1 MTGQQGGLVIVKTA
15 KELIEKLQSDEDFA
29 GEYAQA
35 VKAKQEAGISNVYD
49 AVIPVAAEFGYEVT
63 RKDIDEIQASLDE
76 ELTAE
81 ELGKVAGGSELFT
94 IFLTLATISGLSVAG
109 YYLPSNKNKEDK

>member
-1 MTGQQGGLVIVKTA
+1 MTGQQGGLNIMKTA
-15 KELIEKLQSDEDFA
+15 KEFIERLQSDEDFA

-35 VKAKQEAGISNVYD
+35 VKAKQEAGINDIYD
-49 AVIPVAAEFGYEVT
+49 TVIPVAEGFGYEVT

-81 ELGKVAGGSELFT
+81 ELGKVAGGSEIFT
-94 IFLTLATISGLSVAG
+94 IILTLATISGLSVAG
-109 YYLPSNKNKEDK
+109 YYFPGNKNKEDK